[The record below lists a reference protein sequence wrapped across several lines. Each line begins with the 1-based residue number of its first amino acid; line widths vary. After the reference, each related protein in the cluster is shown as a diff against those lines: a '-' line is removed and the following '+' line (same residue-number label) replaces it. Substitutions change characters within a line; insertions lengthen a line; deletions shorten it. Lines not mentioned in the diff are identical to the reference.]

1 MEKTGELEI
10 STADLYDRHG
20 EDLASVALQFQD
32 LGGHPSFTGPV
43 RTVRCLEDNGLVK
56 AVLNS
61 PGHGAVLVVD
71 GAGSLNSAL
80 MGDLIAGAAVANGWS
95 GVVINGPIRDR
106 AAVAKL
112 PLGVKALGSNPRKS
126 AKDSVGDVDVPVTF
140 GGVTFRPG
148 AVLYADPDGIL
159 VER

>member
-1 MEKTGELEI
+1 METQL
-10 STADLYDRHG
+10 STADLYDERG
-20 EDLASVALQFQD
+20 EELASVSLQFQD
-32 LGGHPSFTGPV
+32 LGGHLRFTGPV
-43 RTVRCLEDNGLVK
+43 RTIRCREDNGLVK
-56 AVLNS
+56 SVLNS
-61 PGHGAVLVVD
+61 PGNGAVLVVD

-80 MGDLIAGAAVANGWS
+80 MGDMIAEAAVANGWA

-126 AKDSVGDVDVPVTF
+126 AKDSVGEVDVPVEF

-148 AVLYADPDGIL
+148 ATLYADEDGIL
-159 VER
+159 VEP